1 MGSIILDCV
10 LLFAPEELNGNRVC
24 LLFHVYLFFVPK
36 VIEISK
42 PAKEIVDKIIDNS
55 NENVI
60 LIQV

>member
-1 MGSIILDCV
+1 MGESFLDFV
-10 LLFAPEELNGNRVC
+10 L
-24 LLFHVYLFFVPK
+24 K

-42 PAKEIVDKIIDNS
+42 LAKEFVDKIIDNS

>member
-1 MGSIILDCV
+1 MGESFLYFV
-10 LLFAPEELNGNRVC
+10 L
-24 LLFHVYLFFVPK
+24 K

-42 PAKEIVDKIIDNS
+42 LAKEFVDKIIDNS

>member
-1 MGSIILDCV
+1 
-10 LLFAPEELNGNRVC
+10 
-24 LLFHVYLFFVPK
+24 VPK